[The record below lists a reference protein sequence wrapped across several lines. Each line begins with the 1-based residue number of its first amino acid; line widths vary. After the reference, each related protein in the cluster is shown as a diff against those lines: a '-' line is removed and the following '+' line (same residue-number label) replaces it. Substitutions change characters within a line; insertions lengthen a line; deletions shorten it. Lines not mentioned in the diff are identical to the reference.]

1 MPRLFVDPRI
11 INMKRCA
18 WCCQKTKMAATWLT
32 NRVKVKFYSSI
43 RQHPVKRD
51 TRSHSKLFF
60 FSWYA
65 CWMVISHHYNY
76 CITIECIVFKEWLSY
91 STPSQCLSLSRKFD
105 SFHLKVKSGRKLKG
119 SGASS
124 VGSTVPL
131 WIGTGSGIG
140 NELNSLPTIQ
150 FIIWMKGKSD
160 IE

>member
-1 MPRLFVDPRI
+1 MHY
-11 INMKRCA
+11 
-18 WCCQKTKMAATWLT
+18 
-32 NRVKVKFYSSI
+32 NRVH
-43 RQHPVKRD
+43 R
-51 TRSHSKLFF
+51 
-60 FSWYA
+60 
-65 CWMVISHHYNY
+65 
-76 CITIECIVFKEWLSY
+76 VFKKLLSY
-91 STPSQCLSLSRKFD
+91 STRSQCLSLSRKFD